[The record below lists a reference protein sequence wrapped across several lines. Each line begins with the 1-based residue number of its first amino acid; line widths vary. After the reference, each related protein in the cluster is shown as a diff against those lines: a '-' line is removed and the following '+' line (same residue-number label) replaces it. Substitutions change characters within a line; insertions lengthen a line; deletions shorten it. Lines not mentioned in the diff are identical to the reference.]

1 MRKYITT
8 LWQNMDQQ
16 RSVRISISYYSLTR
30 MKSPRIL
37 DALLIH
43 VGALVISIG
52 LRRVGTLS
60 HTLRDMLT
68 HFQVFPI
75 IFEKMLQSDLAVDF
89 QLDAETSSLIQ
100 RNLELCKETSLH
112 TLMERTLSIMENFA
126 RCIPGGR
133 VSIPSFSASLPAM
146 VCLGMNYILL
156 YSRYE
161 TSLDAQPSEESAPQ
175 LQ

>member
-1 MRKYITT
+1 M
-8 LWQNMDQQ
+8 
-16 RSVRISISYYSLTR
+16 
-30 MKSPRIL
+30 
-37 DALLIH
+37 LI
-43 VGALVISIG
+43 
-52 LRRVGTLS
+52 
-60 HTLRDMLT
+60 

-75 IFEKMLQSDLAVDF
+75 IFEKMLQSDPVVDF
-89 QLDAETSSLIQ
+89 QLDAEMSSLIQ
-100 RNLELCKETSLH
+100 TNLLLYKGTSFH
-112 TLMERTLSIMENFA
+112 ILMEKTLHIMENYV

-161 TSLDAQPSEESAPQ
+161 TSLGVQPSEESVLL